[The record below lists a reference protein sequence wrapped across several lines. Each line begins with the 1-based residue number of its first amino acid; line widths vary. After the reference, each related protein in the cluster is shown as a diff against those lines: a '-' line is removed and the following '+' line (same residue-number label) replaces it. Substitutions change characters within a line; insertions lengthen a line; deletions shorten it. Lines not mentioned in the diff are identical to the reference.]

1 MRLFTTSIL
10 LASLLLPCAA
20 SAAPAVNTAA
30 AQKTAVVRTAPPQVT
45 GKAPNQTMPKI
56 VERKL
61 DNGIPVYI
69 AVRKKV
75 PLAHVILVFPG
86 AGSKNDPAGKYG
98 LADFAVSCLDEGAG
112 DRDSLAFAEAVD
124 LLGASISAEAGWD
137 NAAVSA
143 SCMSERLPET
153 LDLFTDM
160 VTQPTFP
167 QKELDRLKKEALD
180 GFVNARISP
189 GSLASVAFNRF
200 IFGED
205 SRYGTLRVG
214 TPQQV
219 ASFSRDDV
227 VGYYSDNFRPDK
239 AFICIGGDVDP
250 EKTIQLLNKRLGKWS
265 PCCCGEG
272 EEEAAQAAKPL
283 PAPKYEQRYIPADMP
298 GRTPMADRIFIV
310 DRPGAQQAVIRVGC
324 LGVTVKDPD
333 RIAIQAMNTLLGGS
347 FASRLNDN
355 LRERNGYT
363 YGARSGFDF
372 RLDRGAFAASTNVQ
386 TDKTIPAVREM
397 LKEIDRMHQP
407 VPEDELQRT
416 LNYMAYTFPS
426 NFETGSYV
434 TSLMTRLIAYDYP
447 KDYVDTY
454 VSNVLN
460 LTPKEI
466 KKAADRTLDV
476 NQMQVIIVGD
486 AKALEPQLKEAGW
499 RAQVL
504 TVDEV
509 MGPKM
514 TAE

>member
-1 MRLFTTSIL
+1 MRLFLTSVL
-10 LASLLLPCAA
+10 LAGLFLPCAA
-20 SAAPAVNTAA
+20 AAAPANGTAP
-30 AQKTAVVRTAPPQVT
+30 AQTAVVRTAPPQVT
-45 GKAPNQTMPKI
+45 GRAPDQTMPEI
-56 VERKL
+56 AERKL

-75 PLAHVILVFPG
+75 PLAPVILVFKG

-98 LADFAVSCLDEGAG
+98 LADFAVSCMADGAG
-112 DRDSLAFAEAVD
+112 DKDALAFAEAVD
-124 LLGASISAEAGWD
+124 LLGASISADAGWD
-137 NAAVSA
+137 TAAVSA

-153 LDLFTDM
+153 LDLFVDLVM
-160 VTQPTFP
+160 SPAFP

-180 GFVNARISP
+180 GFVNARVSP
-189 GSLASVAFNRF
+189 GSLNSVAFNRF
-200 IFGED
+200 VFGED
-205 SRYGTLRVG
+205 SRYGTLRAG

-219 ASFSRDDV
+219 ASFTRDDV
-227 VGYYSDNFRPDK
+227 VGYYTKNFDPQN
-239 AFICIGGDVDP
+239 AFICVGGDVDP
-250 EKTIQLLNKRLGKWS
+250 EAVTQLLNKRLGKWS
-265 PCCCGEG
+265 VCHCGEG
-272 EEEAAQAAKPL
+272 EDGSRTAAKPV
-283 PAPKYEQRYIPADMP
+283 PAPKYEERYIPADMP
-298 GRTPMADRIFIV
+298 GRVPMADRIIIV

-333 RIAIQAMNTLLGGS
+333 RLAIQAMNTLLGGS

-363 YGARSGFDF
+363 YGASSGFDF
-372 RLDRGAFAASTNVQ
+372 RLDRGAFAASTSVQ
-386 TDKTIPAVREM
+386 TDKVIPAVREM

-407 VPEDELQRT
+407 VPKDELQRT
-416 LNYMAYTFPS
+416 LNYMAYAFPS
-426 NFETGSYV
+426 GFEAGGSV
-434 TSLMTRLIAYDYP
+434 TALMTKLIGYDYP

-454 VSNVLN
+454 VSNVLK
-460 LTPKEI
+460 LTPEEI

-476 NQMQVIIVGD
+476 KQMKVIIVGD

>member
-1 MRLFTTSIL
+1 MRLFLTSVL
-10 LASLLLPCAA
+10 LAGLFLPCAA
-20 SAAPAVNTAA
+20 AAAPANGTAP
-30 AQKTAVVRTAPPQVT
+30 AQTAVVRTAPPQVT
-45 GKAPNQTMPKI
+45 GRAPDQTMPEI
-56 VERKL
+56 AERKL

-75 PLAHVILVFPG
+75 PLAHVILSFPG

-98 LADFAVSCLDEGAG
+98 LAEFAVSCLDEGAG
-112 DRDSLAFAEAVD
+112 ERDSLALAEAVD
-124 LLGASISAEAGWD
+124 LLGASIGADAGWD
-137 NAAVSA
+137 NAGVTA

-153 LDLFTDM
+153 LDIFADVVM
-160 VTQPTFP
+160 RPTFP

-200 IFGED
+200 VFGED

-219 ASFSRDDV
+219 ASFTRDDV
-227 VGYYSDNFRPDK
+227 LGYYSSNFRPEK
-239 AFICIGGDVDP
+239 AFICVGGDVDP
-250 EKTIQLLNKRLGKWS
+250 DAVVKILNKRLGKWS
-265 PCCCGEG
+265 PCSCGDG
-272 EEEAAQAAKPL
+272 EDGSAKAAQPV
-283 PAPKYEQRYIPADMP
+283 PAPKYEERFIPADMP
-298 GRTPMADRIFIV
+298 GRVPMADRIFIV

-363 YGARSGFDF
+363 YGASSGFDF

-386 TDKTIPAVREM
+386 TDKTIPAVREI

-407 VPEDELQRT
+407 ASEAELQRT
-416 LNYMAYTFPS
+416 LNYMAYTFPAS
-426 NFETGSYV
+426 FESSGYV

-454 VSNVLN
+454 VSNVLK

-476 NQMQVIIVGD
+476 NQMKVIIVGD
-486 AKALEPQLKEAGW
+486 AKALEPQLKDAGW

-509 MGPKM
+509 MGPKL
-514 TAE
+514 TAK